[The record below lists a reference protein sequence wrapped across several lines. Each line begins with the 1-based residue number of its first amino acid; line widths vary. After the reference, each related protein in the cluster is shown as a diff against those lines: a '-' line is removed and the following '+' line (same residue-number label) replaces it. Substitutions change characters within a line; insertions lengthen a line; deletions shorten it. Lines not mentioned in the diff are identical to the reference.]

1 MSESFPKQHRGLS
14 GAHLCSLAPNAAPF
28 QRGLWGPDQEGRS
41 LQPGQGGGLVASGL
55 EPGAALLRFLRTLV
69 SFLVPPSPPLITCAP
84 TGGAEAFS
92 VFLLVTVF
100 VLCCASQWIVCFS
113 MLGKE
118 KNRNASPCYQLC
130 RSSSHLGEFSLGWF
144 GVMSE
149 ASWKR
154 SSGCWPLRLAGV
166 FNRGGVGEGMSCW
179 MGPCPPLCGR
189 ERGLSC
195 VGFSA
200 GGRRESLNREENK
213 TTPSLSFLSVRS

>member
-1 MSESFPKQHRGLS
+1 M
-14 GAHLCSLAPNAAPF
+14 GAGPGRQEPAAWA
-28 QRGLWGPDQEGRS
+28 GWWA
-41 LQPGQGGGLVASGL
+41 GGLGAGARCGATQVPADSGL
-55 EPGAALLRFLRTLV
+55 FPC
-69 SFLVPPSPPLITCAP
+69 PSLSSSDNVRPHWRRRSIFC
-84 TGGAEAFS
+84 FS
-92 VFLLVTVF
+92 PRHCLC
-100 VLCCASQWIVCFS
+100 LCCASQWIVCFS

-149 ASWKR
+149 ASWER

-179 MGPCPPLCGR
+179 MGPCPPPCGR